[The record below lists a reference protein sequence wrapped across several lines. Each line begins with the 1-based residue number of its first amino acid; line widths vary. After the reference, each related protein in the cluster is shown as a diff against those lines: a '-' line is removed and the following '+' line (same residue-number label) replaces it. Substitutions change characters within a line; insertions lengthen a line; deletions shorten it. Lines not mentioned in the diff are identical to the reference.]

1 MTKFHILD
9 ILSITH
15 DRLISLDHMD
25 GIYKILNYL
34 TGENLF
40 THQLV
45 RVSKTCK
52 PYLLKTYP
60 TLSDSR
66 IEIAFEKL
74 TKVLDHLRQQNSPD
88 DDIMLAIKGWAVQYV
103 YPVTGEYLDILPL
116 DAPYQHMNPVDELV
130 WMKGDDDGIIA
141 VNVEG

>member
-1 MTKFHILD
+1 MQHHILD

-40 THQLV
+40 TRQLV
-45 RVSKTCK
+45 RASKTCK

-60 TLSDSR
+60 ILADSR
-66 IEIAFEKL
+66 IDAAFEKL
-74 TKVLDHLRQQNSPD
+74 TEVLEHLKQQDSPD

-116 DAPYQHMNPVDELV
+116 DRPYLTMNPVDEAT
-130 WMKGDDDGIIA
+130 WMRGHDEGIGI
-141 VNVEG
+141 VSTS